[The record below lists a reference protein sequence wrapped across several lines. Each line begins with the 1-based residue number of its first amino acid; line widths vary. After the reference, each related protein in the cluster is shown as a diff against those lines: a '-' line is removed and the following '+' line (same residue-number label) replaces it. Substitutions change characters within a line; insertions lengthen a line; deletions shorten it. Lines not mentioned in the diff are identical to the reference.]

1 MAKVFRVVE
10 SIPHE
15 EGIGCIEAYP
25 AGFDPDSGKSFVQKR
40 ANIEPG
46 GAPSFQTRKQ
56 APKCRPAV
64 DDVLHHQHRSTLERR
79 GWIVEQADLAR

>member
-15 EGIGCIEAYP
+15 EGIRCIEAYP
-25 AGFDPDSGKSFVQKR
+25 AGFDARSGKSFVKKC

-46 GAPSFQTRKQ
+46 RTPSFQTRKET
-56 APKCRPAV
+56 PKCRPAV
-64 DDVLHHQHRSTLERR
+64 DDVLHDQHGSALERR
-79 GWIVEQADLAR
+79 GGIVQQAHLAG